1 MESYALAAFRSRQAV
16 LRCEEELRR
25 AGVPTRVV
33 TTPRAVSLGCG
44 LSVRFDRIALP
55 IALQIYRA
63 RPSAARNLIG
73 FYTAQELDGKLM
85 IQSVRF

>member
-16 LRCEEELRR
+16 LRFEEELRH

-44 LSVRFDRIALP
+44 
-55 IALQIYRA
+55 
-63 RPSAARNLIG
+63 
-73 FYTAQELDGKLM
+73 
-85 IQSVRF
+85 

>member
-16 LRCEEELRR
+16 LRFEEELRR
-25 AGVPTRVV
+25 
-33 TTPRAVSLGCG
+33 G

-55 IALQIYRA
+55 IALQIYRT